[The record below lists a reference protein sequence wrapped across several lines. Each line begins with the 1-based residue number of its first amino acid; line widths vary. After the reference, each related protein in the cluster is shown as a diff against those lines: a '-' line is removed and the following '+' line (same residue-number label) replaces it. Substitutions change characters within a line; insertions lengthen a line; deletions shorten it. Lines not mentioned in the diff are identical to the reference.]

1 MSGIVGSFGSL
12 GGIIF
17 TLIFRFETAKG
28 KGFWIVGVM
37 CIVSNLLLIPIPM
50 PK

>member
-17 TLIFRFETAKG
+17 TLIFRFQTAQG
-28 KGFWIVGVM
+28 KGFRIVGLM
-37 CIVSNLLLIPIPM
+37 CIVFNFLLMAISV